1 MSIRTIARTTILSG
15 ILAGIAMAAAG
26 AASAD
31 VFLKVEGTPGE
42 AMQRGFEG
50 QIQLSGAS
58 LNVSSYIGPDPS
70 GLADTSR
77 TTNVGP
83 IFLNKAPDRA
93 SPRLMMAAVE
103 GVPLGT
109 IEITFTSPTRP
120 GQPQAIEAK
129 WILEGAEVRSFN
141 TFPDSANGN
150 TPTETVEISY
160 SSMRYQYFS
169 KDSKGQRSGGMEEV
183 KWSVPEDQLFPFD
196 EGCR

>member
-1 MSIRTIARTTILSG
+1 MSIRTIARTTV
-15 ILAGIAMAAAG
+15 LAGIAMAAAG

-31 VFLKVEGTPGE
+31 VFLKVDGTPGE
-42 AMQRGFEG
+42 ALQRGFEG
-50 QIQLSGAS
+50 QILLTGAS

-83 IFLNKAPDRA
+83 IFINKTPDRA

-109 IEITFTSPTRP
+109 IEITFTSPARV
-120 GQPQAIEAK
+120 GQQPVVEAK

-141 TFPDSANGN
+141 TFPDAANGN
-150 TPTETVEISY
+150 TATETVEISY

-169 KDSKGQRSGGMEEV
+169 KDAKGQRSGGMEEV

-196 EGCR
+196 VDCR